1 MPDSRGGDGVGK
13 WGGDILSFTS
23 VLGYAPSSRSGYL
36 PRERSLHRTSPRAGA
51 SFVLSQNKAALK
63 PAESTHFSS
72 LSSATSSSREPSPCY
87 LSGWH
92 GHQFGLGQGTV
103 SPGDYPDML
112 SAMGFHFGSQCF

>member
-1 MPDSRGGDGVGK
+1 MRSLRCGDGVGK

-36 PRERSLHRTSPRAGA
+36 PRERSLPRTSPRAGT
-51 SFVLSQNKAALK
+51 SFVLSQNKPALK
-63 PAESTHFSS
+63 PAQSSHFSS

-87 LSGWH
+87 VSSWH

-112 SAMGFHFGSQCF
+112 SAMGFHFESQCF